1 MRAFTC
7 PVCGGK
13 LNIKIG
19 TEFVVCDSC
28 GNVMK
33 IGPQEAERFGEI
45 YRSAE
50 RAMRLNS
57 VEGYEEALRQLDSIS
72 FIEEARKTRADCEK
86 RLRDL
91 QANLTQRQAP
101 GSASESQNTSFAG
114 VLLAVTLVFCA
125 AAACADRCADPELK
139 KPVQRLAEALRYA
152 DPVSSEATREAENT
166 LRMYLIDLES
176 AVDAADA
183 GKIKSACA
191 AMTSALADRN
201 RLSKLG
207 K

>member
-19 TEFVVCDSC
+19 TEFAVCDSC

-33 IGPQEAERFGEI
+33 IDPQEAERFGEI

-72 FIEEARKTRADCEK
+72 FIEEAQKTHAECEK
-86 RLRDL
+86 RLQDL
-91 QANLTQRQAP
+91 QADLTRRQVSGP
-101 GSASESQNTSFAG
+101 ASEQQNTSFAG
-114 VLLAVTLVFCA
+114 VLLALTLVFCA
-125 AAACADRCADPELK
+125 AA
-139 KPVQRLAEALRYA
+139 LAGAVWLVFQLLNGALSPR
-152 DPVSSEATREAENT
+152 ATAIVIS
-166 LRMYLIDLES
+166 L
-176 AVDAADA
+176 A
-183 GKIKSACA
+183 
-191 AMTSALADRN
+191 ALASFFMFVN
-201 RLSKLG
+201 KAKQSNQ
-207 K
+207 

>member
-1 MRAFTC
+1 MRLLTC
-7 PVCGGK
+7 PICGGK

-19 TEFVVCDSC
+19 TEYAACDSC

-33 IGPQEAERFGEI
+33 IDPQEAERFGEI

-50 RAMRLNS
+50 RSMRLNS

-72 FIEEARKTRADCEK
+72 FIEEARKEAKECEN

-114 VLLAVTLVFCA
+114 VLLAVTLVLCA
-125 AAACADRCADPELK
+125 AALAGAAWLVVLLLK
-139 KPVQRLAEALRYA
+139 GALSPR
-152 DPVSSEATREAENT
+152 ATA
-166 LRMYLIDLES
+166 
-176 AVDAADA
+176 AVIAIA
-183 GKIKSACA
+183 
-191 AMTSALADRN
+191 ALAAVFTFIHKVKQSN
-201 RLSKLG
+201 
-207 K
+207 